1 MTKMTDHSLDA
12 GTPKQAIT
20 SDWAAR
26 SCIPAKVTTIAAHQP
41 LLDIAERYINVTQS
55 NWAFILPAL
64 EEAYALGMVDI
75 LRRKPNPALRAV
87 IKEEVMFALMKHPEG
102 ATITQLAEVTG
113 WRSPTIRKIIADL
126 GGKPMNPD
134 APQDDHTAYRIE
146 A

>member
-1 MTKMTDHSLDA
+1 MADHSSEPN
-12 GTPKQAIT
+12 TPKQVAT
-20 SDWAAR
+20 SDWASR

-41 LLDIAERYINVTQS
+41 LLNIAERYITVTQS

-64 EEAYALGMVDI
+64 EEAYALGMADI

-87 IKEEVMFALMKHPEG
+87 IKEEVMFVLMQRTEG
-102 ATITQLAEVTG
+102 ATIAQLAEVTG

-126 GGKPMNPD
+126 GGKSMDPD
-134 APQDDHTAYRIE
+134 APQDDHTAYRIG